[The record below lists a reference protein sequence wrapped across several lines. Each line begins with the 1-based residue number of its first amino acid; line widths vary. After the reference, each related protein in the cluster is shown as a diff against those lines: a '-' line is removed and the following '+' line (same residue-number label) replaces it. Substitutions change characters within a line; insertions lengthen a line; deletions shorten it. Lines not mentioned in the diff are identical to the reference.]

1 MLCSGSSRCA
11 RYWYFVPV
19 AFLSSPALT
28 RLDAGVDL
36 DPALIS
42 ACSVSAASLSHAHL
56 LNFFVADIL
65 DLDTL
70 AAVHDFAAPGCAVVI
85 AMYLQHCSCV
95 KTARHASDVA
105 LVSRYLLPEALRK
118 LLPRI
123 HVSFLLLCPSS
134 SEFSLVQLTGAQLW
148 LAAGATVV
156 SLKWAVPNLQEQEA
170 RNGFYVYTAAVADA
184 LTPPPT
190 MPFPCTPHSPTAP
203 SNSAHRR
210 NIASVTQGSVDDFFS
225 ALEVSSTIAF
235 FRDNSFG

>member
-1 MLCSGSSRCA
+1 
-11 RYWYFVPV
+11 
-19 AFLSSPALT
+19 
-28 RLDAGVDL
+28 
-36 DPALIS
+36 
-42 ACSVSAASLSHAHL
+42 L

-70 AAVHDFAAPGCAVVI
+70 AAVHDFAGPGCAVVI
-85 AMYLQHCSCV
+85 AMYLKHSTPYIYS
-95 KTARHASDVA
+95 TAAALKLPRHTFHVA

-123 HVSFLLLCPSS
+123 HVSVLLFCPSS
-134 SEFSLVQLTGAQLW
+134 SEFSPSHLTGAQLW

-170 RNGFYVYTAAVADA
+170 RNGFYVYTAAIADA

-190 MPFPCTPHSPTAP
+190 MPIPCTRHSPTAP

-210 NIASVTQGSVDDFFS
+210 DIASVTQGSVDDFCS

-235 FRDNSFG
+235 FRYNSFG